1 MLVLMTEV
9 GMVVMKV
16 AVCPIPAYFQTWY
29 RLSSS
34 KTDQKKKK
42 KRSLKTRRNR
52 KLSNSRERGNHLVGG
67 EKKKKRKH
75 TESCFLPSSCTPSYI
90 GGDFCLLGFATI
102 CLSQLR
108 ICET

>member
-42 KRSLKTRRNR
+42 KGA
-52 KLSNSRERGNHLVGG
+52 SRQEEIGNFLTAER
-67 EKKKKRKH
+67 E
-75 TESCFLPSSCTPSYI
+75 EI
-90 GGDFCLLGFATI
+90 I
-102 CLSQLR
+102 
-108 ICET
+108 